1 MNFKD
6 LLSSNQIFAILAK
19 AIEGIKVIGI
29 NALVARF
36 YGPELFGQFTFV
48 ISIVSIIAV
57 IAEFRLQSL
66 LIKEYSKKDIEL
78 RILLGSSL
86 VINIFFAFIGFALVF
101 IYSTYENNPIV
112 ATGLLI
118 YALSF
123 FYKVPR
129 LFRGFFISIEKNVLI
144 AKCEVLS
151 SCLTAVLIFIV
162 VFNHYSIEYV
172 LLTRSL
178 DFLFISLFFIFYFY
192 KSQDMLGKIEIKLDV
207 IKHLVFK
214 SAPLVLSGAAMIL
227 FQRIDII
234 LVREYLGDYEAGLYG
249 SAANI
254 MVLFSLVPLVLS
266 ESLAPKMFKGMDSEN
281 YQEIRVKFSFI
292 IISVGILL
300 SLSMS
305 VFSYP
310 FIYLIYG
317 EDYLVAFNTFLLLS
331 VSPLLIALGSV
342 AGQLIVA
349 DNTQN
354 WSYIKSIIGCVATV
368 FSNVLLIPLIGIEG
382 AAIST
387 VIGLF
392 IANFAAHY
400 FIPVYRKIFYIQ
412 CQSFKALPRHLYS
425 MLSFR

>member
-6 LLSSNQIFAILAK
+6 LISSNQIFAILAK

-86 VINIFFAFIGFALVF
+86 VINVFFALVGFALVF
-101 IYSTYENNPIV
+101 VFSTYENDPIV

-129 LFRGFFISIEKNVLI
+129 LFRGFFISIEKNILI
-144 AKCEVLS
+144 AKCELIS
-151 SCLTAVLIFIV
+151 SGLTAIL
-162 VFNHYSIEYV
+162 VFLVIYNHYSVEYV
-172 LLTRSL
+172 LLSRSL
-178 DFLFISLFFIFYFY
+178 DFLFISVLFILYFY
-192 KSQDMLGKIEIKLDV
+192 KTQHLLGKIEFKVSV

-266 ESLAPKMFKGMDSEN
+266 ESLAPKMFRGMDSEN

-300 SLSMS
+300 SLTMS
-305 VFSYP
+305 VLSYP
-310 FIYLIYG
+310 FIYIIYG
-317 EDYLVAFNTFLLLS
+317 EEYLAAFNAFLILS
-331 VSPLLIALGSV
+331 FSPLFIALGSV

-354 WSYIKSIIGCVATV
+354 WSYVKSVVGCVVTV
-368 FSNVLLIPLIGIEG
+368 VSNVLLIPIIGIEG

-387 VIGLF
+387 VLGLF

-400 FIPVYRKIFYIQ
+400 FMPVYREIFYIQ
-412 CQSFKALPRHLYS
+412 CESFKALPRHLYS